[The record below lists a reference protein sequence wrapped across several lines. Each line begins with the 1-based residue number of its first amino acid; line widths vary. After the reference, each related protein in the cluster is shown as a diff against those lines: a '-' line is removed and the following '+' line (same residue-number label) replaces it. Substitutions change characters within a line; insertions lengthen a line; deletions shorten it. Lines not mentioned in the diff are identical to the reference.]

1 MPATHATT
9 RATAFGSRSAPPP
22 LGGIALYPSVAC
34 LTSIS
39 NPCAIRAFHAVL
51 SPSLGA
57 PAAPEPWQA
66 MHRPE
71 YTACPSRSVRPA
83 APLAAANSS
92 LATGARRA
100 ATASGDIGPVDAVLD
115 GT

>member
-1 MPATHATT
+1 
-9 RATAFGSRSAPPP
+9 
-22 LGGIALYPSVAC
+22 
-34 LTSIS
+34 
-39 NPCAIRAFHAVL
+39 
-51 SPSLGA
+51 
-57 PAAPEPWQA
+57 